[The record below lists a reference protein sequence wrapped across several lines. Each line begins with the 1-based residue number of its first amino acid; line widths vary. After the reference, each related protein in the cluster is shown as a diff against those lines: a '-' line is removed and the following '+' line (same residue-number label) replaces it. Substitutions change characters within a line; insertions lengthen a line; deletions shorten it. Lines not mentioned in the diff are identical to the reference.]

1 MPSFEEMRFFIE
13 VVKHGN
19 FTSAAKV
26 LGISKQL
33 VSRRIIALEAR
44 LGVRLLQRTT
54 RKLSPTETGKVFFQ
68 RAQHILQAM
77 HDVEVEISHRSDK
90 LRGLLKISTPLSY
103 ANLRLAP
110 ALTSFMQLH
119 PMLEIWLDAD
129 NRQVDIVSEGYDMV
143 IRVTDQPEEGMVARK
158 LEDAAMRFCCSPDYI
173 ARHGA
178 PGSPHALTSHACL
191 THRASEWIFNEN
203 DQLQRIHIQPRLRSN
218 HGEVLRDA
226 AIAGLGI
233 TGLPAFYVMEALQ
246 TGKLVEVLADYTIQ
260 QAGIYAMYPYHKQV
274 SANALA
280 LVAHLQQWFGSG
292 ETRSELLSADH

>member
-1 MPSFEEMRFFIE
+1 MLSFEEMRFFVE
-13 VVKHGN
+13 VVKQGN
-19 FTSAAKV
+19 FTSAAQA

-77 HDVEVEISHRSDK
+77 HDVELEISHHSDE
-90 LRGLLKISTPLSY
+90 LRGMLKISVPLSY

-110 ALTSFMQLH
+110 ALMVFMQQH
-119 PMLEIWLDAD
+119 PLIEIWLDAD
-129 NRQVDIVSEGYDMV
+129 NRHVDMINEGYDMV
-143 IRVTDQPEEGMVARK
+143 IRVTDQPEDGMVARK
-158 LEDAAMRFCCSPDYI
+158 LEDAAIRFCCSPDYI
-173 ARHGA
+173 ARYGA
-178 PGSPHALTSHACL
+178 PQSPQTLASHACL
-191 THRASEWIFNEN
+191 THRASEWLFNDH
-203 DQLQRIHIQPRLRSN
+203 DQIHRIHIQPRLRSN

-233 TGLPAFYVMEALQ
+233 TGLPAFYVLDDLQ
-246 TGKLVEVLADYTIQ
+246 SGRLVEVLAEYRMQ

-274 SANALA
+274 SSNTLA
-280 LVAHLQQWFGSG
+280 LIEHLRLWFSPGK
-292 ETRSELLSADH
+292 A

>member
-1 MPSFEEMRFFIE
+1 MMLSFEEMRFFIE

-19 FTSAAKV
+19 FTTAAQV

-77 HDVEVEISHRSDK
+77 QDVELEISNRSDE
-90 LRGLLKISTPLSY
+90 LRGLLKISVPLSY
-103 ANLRLAP
+103 AHLRLAP
-110 ALTSFMQLH
+110 ALTAFMQQH
-119 PMLEIWLDAD
+119 PLVEVWLDAD
-129 NRQVDIVSEGYDMV
+129 NRHVDMINEGYDMV
-143 IRVTDQPEEGMVARK
+143 IRVTDKPEEGTVARK

-173 ARHGA
+173 ARYGV
-178 PGSPHALTSHACL
+178 PESPQSLASHACL
-191 THRASEWIFNEN
+191 THRASEWLFSEN
-203 DQLQRIHIQPRLRSN
+203 DQVHRIHIHSRLRSN

-233 TGLPAFYVMEALQ
+233 TGLPAFYVLEDLQ
-246 TGKLVEVLADYTIQ
+246 AGRLVEVLADYRMQ

-280 LVAHLQQWFGSG
+280 LIAHLQKWLGPGQ
-292 ETRSELLSADH
+292 A